1 MSLYPKSANILIEQ
15 LAKLP
20 GVGKATAQRLAFFIL
35 KSDQQDNINLAY
47 AIKEIKEKI
56 TFCVDCGIMAE
67 SEICSICLDENRDE
81 KIICVVEEPQ
91 DIYSFERTNSFKGRY
106 HVLGGVL
113 SPLDGVGPD
122 ELNIENLYNRVES
135 GMEVILATNP
145 SVEGDTTCLYLSGKL
160 EDRGVK
166 VTRLARG
173 LPVGSDL
180 EYMDELTLVL
190 SLIHIL
196 TLPTKA

>member
-1 MSLYPKSANILIEQ
+1 MSLYPKSANLLIEQ

-35 KSDQQDNINLAY
+35 KSDQKENIALAN
-47 AIKEIKEKI
+47 AIKEIKENI
-56 TFCVDCGIMAE
+56 RFCFECGIMSE
-67 SEICSICLDENRDE
+67 SEICNICTDQNRDSNIICL
-81 KIICVVEEPQ
+81 VEEPQ
-91 DIYSFERTNSFKGRY
+91 DIYSFERTNSFKGKY

-113 SPLDGVGPD
+113 SPLDGIGPD
-122 ELNIENLYNRVES
+122 DLNLDNLYKRVFS

-145 SVEGDTTCLYLSGKL
+145 SVEGDTTCLYLSKKL
-160 EDRGVK
+160 EEFGVN

-180 EYMDELTLVL
+180 EYMDELTLIRAIEGRTSV
-190 SLIHIL
+190 
-196 TLPTKA
+196 

>member
-35 KSDQQDNINLAY
+35 KSDQQDNINLAH

-56 TFCVDCGIMAE
+56 TFCADCCIMAE

-91 DIYSFERTNSFKGRY
+91 DIYSFEKTNSFKGHY

-145 SVEGDTTCLYLSGKL
+145 SVEGDTTCLYLSGIL
-160 EDRGVK
+160 EDRGV
-166 VTRLARG
+166 
-173 LPVGSDL
+173 
-180 EYMDELTLVL
+180 
-190 SLIHIL
+190 
-196 TLPTKA
+196 

>member
-1 MSLYPKSANILIEQ
+1 MSLYPKSANHLIEQ

-35 KSDQQDNINLAY
+35 KSDQKENIALAS
-47 AIKEIKEKI
+47 AIKEIKENI
-56 TFCVDCGIMAE
+56 RFCFECGIMSE
-67 SEICSICLDENRDE
+67 SEICNICTDQNRDDS
-81 KIICVVEEPQ
+81 IICVVEEPQ
-91 DIYSFERTNSFKGRY
+91 DIYSFERTNSYKGKY

-113 SPLDGVGPD
+113 SPLDGIGPD
-122 ELNIENLYNRVES
+122 DLNLDNLYKRVVS

-145 SVEGDTTCLYLSGKL
+145 SVEGDTTCLYLSKKL
-160 EDRGVK
+160 EELGVN

-180 EYMDELTLVL
+180 EYMDELTLVRAMEGRT
-190 SLIHIL
+190 SV
-196 TLPTKA
+196 

>member
-35 KSDQQDNINLAY
+35 KSDQQDNINLSN

-56 TFCVDCGIMAE
+56 KFCVDCGIMAE

-81 KIICVVEEPQ
+81 KTICVVEEPQ
-91 DIYSFERTNSFKGRY
+91 DIYSFEKTNTYKGRY

-122 ELNIENLYNRVES
+122 ELNIENLYNRVDS

-145 SVEGDTTCLYLSGKL
+145 SIEGDTTCLYLSGKL

-180 EYMDELTLVL
+180 EYMDELTLVRAMEGRTT
-190 SLIHIL
+190 I
-196 TLPTKA
+196 

>member
-1 MSLYPKSANILIEQ
+1 MSLYPKSANLLIEQ

-35 KSDQQDNINLAY
+35 KSDQKENIALAS
-47 AIKEIKEKI
+47 AIKEIKENI
-56 TFCVDCGIMAE
+56 RFCFECGIMSE
-67 SEICSICLDENRDE
+67 SEICNICTDQNRDSNIICL
-81 KIICVVEEPQ
+81 VEEPQ
-91 DIYSFERTNSFKGRY
+91 DIYSFERTNSFKGKY

-113 SPLDGVGPD
+113 SPLDGIGPD
-122 ELNIENLYNRVES
+122 DLNLDNLYKRVVS

-145 SVEGDTTCLYLSGKL
+145 SVEGDTTCLYLSKKL
-160 EDRGVK
+160 EELGVN

-180 EYMDELTLVL
+180 EYMDELTLVRAMEGRT
-190 SLIHIL
+190 SV
-196 TLPTKA
+196 

>member
-1 MSLYPKSANILIEQ
+1 MSLYPKSANLLIEQ

-35 KSDQQDNINLAY
+35 KSDQKENIALAS
-47 AIKEIKEKI
+47 AIKEIKENI
-56 TFCVDCGIMAE
+56 CFCFECGIMSE
-67 SEICSICLDENRDE
+67 SEICNICTDQNRDGN
-81 KIICVVEEPQ
+81 IICVVEEPQ
-91 DIYSFERTNSFKGRY
+91 DIYSFERTNSFKGKY

-113 SPLDGVGPD
+113 SPLDGIGPD
-122 ELNIENLYNRVES
+122 DLKLDNLYKRVVS

-145 SVEGDTTCLYLSGKL
+145 SIEGDTTCLYLSKKL
-160 EDRGVK
+160 EELGVK

-180 EYMDELTLVL
+180 EYMDELTLVRAMEGRT
-190 SLIHIL
+190 SV
-196 TLPTKA
+196 

>member
-20 GVGKATAQRLAFFIL
+20 GIGKATAQRLAFFIL
-35 KSDQQDNINLAY
+35 KSDQQDNINLAH

-91 DIYSFERTNSFKGRY
+91 DIYSFEKTNSFKGRY

-122 ELNIENLYNRVES
+122 ELNIEKLYNRVNS
-135 GMEVILATNP
+135 GMEVILSTNP

-160 EDRGVK
+160 EDKGVK

-180 EYMDELTLVL
+180 EYMDELTLVRAMEGRTT
-190 SLIHIL
+190 I
-196 TLPTKA
+196 